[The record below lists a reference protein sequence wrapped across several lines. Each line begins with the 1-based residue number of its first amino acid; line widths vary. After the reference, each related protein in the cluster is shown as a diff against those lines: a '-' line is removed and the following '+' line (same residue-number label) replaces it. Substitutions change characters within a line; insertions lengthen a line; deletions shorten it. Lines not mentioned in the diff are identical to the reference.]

1 MTILSEASMGS
12 EGGLQAPC
20 HRISPRYSSLISSSC
35 APDAHFAQ
43 SCGKPP
49 WRKAGQRRPP
59 NMQASRASRQA
70 KMVSLFLE
78 LEIHRPDDFRPA
90 RDLAGNHGGVAGR
103 IGVERL
109 GRFPL
114 RQLPHG
120 RRLEN
125 GARFLVEARHRGG
138 GPALSGPP
146 PAPAREKHLGG

>member
-20 HRISPRYSSLISSSC
+20 HRMSLRYSLLISSSC

-49 WRKAGQRRPP
+49 WRKAGQWRPSI
-59 NMQASRASRQA
+59 MQARRTSRRATI
-70 KMVSLFLE
+70 VSLFFE

-90 RDLAGNHGGVAGR
+90 RDLAGDHRGVTGG
-103 IGVERL
+103 IGIERL

-125 GARFLVEARHRGG
+125 GARFLVEARHDGR